1 MNDTSR
7 RKPPLSRALS
17 PVFLSILLLAAPLG
31 ALAQTQ
37 GASASSETER
47 ELRQLTERLQQL
59 EAQIAELKAARQM
72 MSSELMSELQE
83 LNRITIKAEALE
95 DARDAAGHKML
106 KASGYMDPSFI
117 VNRAQNRSGFQ
128 FLSRMDADGYNYD
141 SSYFGTAVIDFQKET
156 DSAVKWR
163 LTLAPNRGVGTVFEG
178 TSPVH
183 EASVSVPLTDL
194 QTRLIAGQIPDWS
207 GYEMLQPTFNKLIT
221 HNLLFDFTLP
231 AAYSGAGIE
240 LTRGKWIVKGMLANV
255 NASKKNPGNRAPA
268 FAYRV
273 DYARGEFQGLG
284 FAGIHGKATNFRAD
298 ELDPSSAPLYPNDF
312 HKDTWLNTFEVDGYF
327 IRGDVTLQAQF
338 SIGGQEKAAITAGPN
353 GELRDSRWAGLSMLG
368 AYRFTPRVEGTARL
382 DVLNNSANGGG
393 LLGYT
398 VADGRNGVGP
408 DRTGDLNRGADRKAL
423 TLGLSYMLDLS
434 TSLKGEIRH
443 DEASLPVFQYLSD
456 GVYRTGND
464 LFGVS
469 LLVSF

>member
-1 MNDTSR
+1 MNDTLR
-7 RKPPLSRALS
+7 RIPLLPPALLSL
-17 PVFLSILLLAAPLG
+17 LLLATPAG
-31 ALAQTQ
+31 SQAQPAG
-37 GASASSETER
+37 GASAADTER

-72 MSSELMSELQE
+72 MSSEMMSELQE

-117 VNRAQNRSGFQ
+117 ISRAQNRGGFQ

-163 LTLAPNRGVGTVFEG
+163 LTLAPNRGVGTVVDSI
-178 TSPVH
+178 SPVH

-207 GYEMLQPTFNKLIT
+207 GYEMLQPVFNKLIT

-231 AAYSGAGIE
+231 AAYSGAGLE
-240 LTRGKWIVKGMLANV
+240 LTRGKWVLKGMLANV
-255 NASKKNPGNRAPA
+255 NASKKNPGNHAPA
-268 FAYRV
+268 LVYRV

-284 FAGIHGKATNFRAD
+284 FAGIHGKAVNTRAD
-298 ELDPSSAPLYPNDF
+298 ELDGTGNPVYPNDIGQE
-312 HKDTWLNTFEVDGYF
+312 TQLNAFEIDGYF
-327 IRGDVTLQAQF
+327 IRGDVTLQAQL
-338 SIGGQEKAAITAGPN
+338 SVGGQQKAAITPGTN
-353 GELRDSRWAGLSMLG
+353 GELRDSRWSGLSVLG
-368 AYRFTPRVEGTARL
+368 AYRFTPRFEGTARL
-382 DVLNNSANGGG
+382 DLLNNSANGGG

-398 VADGRNGVGP
+398 VADGRNGIGP
-408 DRTGDLNRGADRKAL
+408 DPAGDPNRGADRKAL

-443 DEASLPVFQYLSD
+443 DEASVPVFQYLSD